1 MHHSKGVNQLKVP
14 SAFLFFIFPHDMR
27 QILWEKKKETKFLLF
42 TSQNAC
48 PLHRKS
54 SAWKRAL
61 HIPYKFSAGALCFYR
76 VILTPIP
83 TLGCHMQCM
92 T

>member
-1 MHHSKGVNQLKVP
+1 MHHSKGVNQLKAP
-14 SAFLFFIFPHDMR
+14 SAFSFFIFPPDM
-27 QILWEKKKETKFLLF
+27 QQMLWEKKKETKFLLF
-42 TSQNAC
+42 TFQNTN

-61 HIPYKFSAGALCFYR
+61 HAGALCFHR
-76 VILTPIP
+76 VILTLIP
-83 TLGCHMQCM
+83 TLGCHMQYM